1 MKPYELFCFKDT
13 IHFVALL
20 FFFGAGNKKLQRE
33 NATAIRV

>member
-13 IHFVALL
+13 INFAALL
-20 FFFGAGNKKLQRE
+20 FFFGAGNKKFQRT